1 MKGPIGKRNS
11 LLLKPKSFSGL
22 QKSELELEL
31 GGRGIYEGKTRKELN
46 ILLGESLYG
55 VRRMPA
61 LLYNNPNA
69 T

>member
-11 LLLKPKSFSGL
+11 LLLKPKSFSVL
-22 QKSELELEL
+22 QKSESELEV
-31 GGRGIYEGKTRKELN
+31 GGRGIYEGKTKKELN
-46 ILLGESLYG
+46 ILLDESLYG